1 MDIND
6 IILSRRTIRK
16 FSQKPLNTEQLI
28 KYVNAA
34 RVAPSAAN
42 LQPLKYVII
51 NTPDMAD
58 KMFPLV
64 KWAGYLGGKYT
75 PNDNERPVAYIAV
88 LADTDIRKDGYD
100 IDIGAAVENLI
111 LSALADGVGACWMA
125 AIDYNKIT
133 ELLDLPENLKLCCVV
148 AMGYPAEAPKEVCL
162 TDGGIKY
169 FLDGDTL
176 CVPKRSIE
184 EVIVK
189 SV

>member
-16 FSQKPLNTEQLI
+16 FSQKPLTNEQLI
-28 KYVNAA
+28 KYVNTA

-42 LQPLKYVII
+42 LQPLKYVIVS
-51 NTPDMAD
+51 TPDMAD

-75 PNDNERPVAYIAV
+75 PKDNERPVAYIAV
-88 LADTDIRKDGYD
+88 CADTDIRKEGYD
-100 IDIGAAVENLI
+100 IDIGAATQNLI
-111 LSALADGVGACWMA
+111 LSALCDGVGSCWMA

-133 ELLDLPENLKLCCVV
+133 ELLNLPENLKLCCVV
-148 AMGYPAEAPKEVCL
+148 ALGYPAETPKEVEL
-162 TDGGIKY
+162 TDSVKY
-169 FLDGDTL
+169 YLEDSTL

-184 EVIVK
+184 EVIIK

>member
-34 RVAPSAAN
+34 RLAPSAAN

-51 NTPDMAD
+51 NTPDTAD

-75 PNDNERPVAYIAV
+75 PKDNERPVAYIAI
-88 LADTDIRKDGYD
+88 LSDTDIRKDGYD

-111 LSALADGVGACWMA
+111 LSALADGVGACWMG
-125 AIDYNKIT
+125 AIDRTKIA
-133 ELLDLPENLKLCCVV
+133 ELLNLPENLKLSCVV
-148 AMGYPAEAPKEVCL
+148 ALGYIAEAPKEVSM
-162 TDGGIKY
+162 TEGNVKY
-169 FLDGDTL
+169 FLNGDTL

-184 EVIVK
+184 EVIIK